1 MRKRT
6 GGCDKTHQGNI
17 QVS

>member
-1 MRKRT
+1 MRKTT
-6 GGCDKTHQGNI
+6 GGCDKTHQGNT